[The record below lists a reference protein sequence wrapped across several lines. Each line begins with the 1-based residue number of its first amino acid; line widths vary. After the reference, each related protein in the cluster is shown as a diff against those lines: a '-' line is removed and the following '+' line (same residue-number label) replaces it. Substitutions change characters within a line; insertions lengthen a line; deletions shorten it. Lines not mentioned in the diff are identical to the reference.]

1 MLKYTAKRLLLLIPI
16 LCLVSVIIFI
26 MVRIS
31 QVDPI
36 AVILGGKQT
45 TPAVIQSIR
54 EKYSL
59 DKPPIMQYFI
69 WISGIFKGDFGLSF
83 KFQQSVS
90 SLIQDRLPVTLGL
103 VMLSSLIAVLIA
115 IPVGVVSAI
124 KKNTWV
130 DRSLSVASL
139 ILVSCPVFLTGILM
153 ILGLAQFFPDF
164 SFTGSFDGFE
174 EYFQR
179 LILPA
184 IALSFTMIALVSRVT
199 RSSMIKQLQSNYAM
213 TAVAK
218 GLPLRMVIFK
228 HAFRNALIPVIT
240 VASVQFGAMIVG
252 AVLVES
258 VFSLPGVGSL
268 LIDSIK
274 SSDYPIVQ
282 GLTLLLVTVFL
293 VINLLVDIIY
303 AVVDPRIRLK

>member
-1 MLKYTAKRLLLLIPI
+1 MLKYTATRLLLLIPI

>member
-16 LCLVSVIIFI
+16 LCLVSIIIFI